1 MNERIRELARQAREY
16 ANSKEP
22 YEKIKNKAWI
32 DVYDEKFAELIVR
45 ECIDT
50 IVRDTANYPGEGMMA
65 YYQGVQDAG
74 KSIKQHF
81 GVEERKGWVCPKCG
95 IDRTKDVCPKGY
107 TATMTGDCPMTATPQ
122 SGVES

>member
-1 MNERIRELARQAREY
+1 MNEQVLQLFRQAGGTVSVSEDAILTY
-16 ANSKEP
+16 TDHFDPA
-22 YEKIKNKAWI
+22 
-32 DVYDEKFAELIVR
+32 KFAELIVR

-81 GVEERKGWVCPKCG
+81 GVEK
-95 IDRTKDVCPKGY
+95 
-107 TATMTGDCPMTATPQ
+107 
-122 SGVES
+122 

>member
-1 MNERIRELARQAREY
+1 MNEVLKQIAIKAQVEHCISHIRLEE
-16 ANSKEP
+16 
-22 YEKIKNKAWI
+22 
-32 DVYDEKFAELIVR
+32 FAELIVK

-81 GVEERKGWVCPKCG
+81 GVEE
-95 IDRTKDVCPKGY
+95 
-107 TATMTGDCPMTATPQ
+107 
-122 SGVES
+122 